1 MIDTPLVIG
10 APTAHTISVLVQN
23 ETGTIN
29 RLVSMF
35 RRRGF
40 SLASFN
46 AGDCED
52 PGFSRITF
60 VVNADANEL
69 QQVLRQLEKVIDVVE
84 VEDLKPG
91 GHVGREVALI
101 RLRPES
107 HHRNALYDIVMR
119 AGAKTPEATSR
130 EVVVEFTGE
139 PCKIE
144 ELIDRLRPYDIVE
157 IVRSGLVAIK
167 VEG

>member
-10 APTAHTISVLVQN
+10 EPTTHTVSVLVQN

-69 QQVLRQLEKVIDVVE
+69 KQVLRQVEKVIDVVE

-101 RLRPES
+101 RMRPQED
-107 HHRNALYDIVMR
+107 HRRSLYDIVLR
-119 AGAKTPEATSR
+119 FGGKTPEATAR
-130 EVVVEFTGE
+130 ELVVEYCGE
-139 PCKIE
+139 PTKIE
-144 ELIDRLRPYDIVE
+144 ELIERLRPYDIVE

>member
-1 MIDTPLVIG
+1 MIDTPLVDRR
-10 APTAHTISVLVQN
+10 ADERTPISVLVQN

-69 QQVLRQLEKVIDVVE
+69 KQVLRQVEKVIDVVE

-101 RLRPES
+101 RHAATGGPS
-107 HHRNALYDIVMR
+107 ALAMYDIVLR
-119 AGAKTPEATSR
+119 FGAKTPEATGARDSWWSTAASPIKDGGAR
-130 EVVVEFTGE
+130 STG
-139 PCKIE
+139 
-144 ELIDRLRPYDIVE
+144 
-157 IVRSGLVAIK
+157 
-167 VEG
+167 

>member
-1 MIDTPLVIG
+1 MTEAAPPLN
-10 APTAHTISVLVQN
+10 PHQHTVSALVQN

-52 PGFSRITF
+52 VGYSRLTF
-60 VVNADANEL
+60 VVNADDDEL
-69 QQVLRQLEKVIDVVE
+69 AQVLRQVEKVIDVVE

-91 GHVGREVALI
+91 QHVPRELALI
-101 RLRPES
+101 RLQTADADR
-107 HHRNALYDIVMR
+107 RAVYDLVLR
-119 AGAKTPEATSR
+119 AGAKTPEATGR
-130 EVVVEFTGE
+130 EIVVEFTGE
-139 PCKIE
+139 PYKIE
-144 ELIDRLRPYDIVE
+144 ELIARLRPYGVVE
-157 IVRSGLVAIK
+157 IVRTGLVAIK